1 MAMFE
6 SFAIECPKCETYAE
20 AKKGIFAGWFG
31 TKQTGLFGT
40 KQIDCICGHKIDVH
54 TESMVS
60 RTCPNPNCSKVV
72 IYDQRELESKFG
84 SSTPTKCPACKT
96 DVSKAENI
104 HNKDADFACSQCGC
118 THREHEDMGKS
129 NLGGVAFTCPICE
142 KQMTG
147 KDVQAAMYQLIEARS
162 GFASVIKYEG
172 GNNTFVW
179 KHPMEDFNIGSQL
192 IVHETQEAIFFRD
205 GQALDSFPA
214 GRYTLETASIP
225 LINNLYNAMLEP
237 SSMFHSEVYFVNLV
251 THMGI
256 KWGTDSKVRFLDP
269 ITGIPFELGASG
281 EFNLRVSD
289 PRTLVMELVGTNSGL
304 DRKELLA
311 SGSHDTI
318 GMAGYFRTLIMT
330 RVKNHLANT
339 IKEKS
344 INILEIDLF
353 LDELSAALRDKLNE
367 GLKAYGLYMPDFFV
381 TNLATPDSDK
391 NFQRLKQ
398 QHAEQYLRVRDE
410 QVRKAEAEAALERK
424 TVEARTDA
432 QMRIIEAQ
440 GGAEITKIQ
449 AEARMVAAQRDAEAY
464 RMQAEAEALEMKMK
478 GYTYE
483 QETRRQVGL
492 EAVQGGIVKEGSGG
506 GGDSIG
512 GLGNIAGLGI
522 GLGAMGAVVGMTRDA
537 IGPITGP
544 TQEIGQSF
552 GGIVNPAGT
561 PSPFWDCACGS
572 KAVQSKFCPDCGLPK
587 PVPVAAGWNCACGQ
601 TNITKPFCGECGTKR
616 EAVAGG
622 A

>member
-6 SFAIECPKCETYAE
+6 SFAIECPKCGAYAE
-20 AKKGIFAGWFG
+20 AKKGVFAGWFG
-31 TKQTGLFGT
+31 SRTGLGGT
-40 KQIDCICGHKIDVH
+40 KQMNCTCGYTIDIR
-54 TESMVS
+54 TESLTT
-60 RTCPNPNCSKVV
+60 RQCPTCNNVV
-72 IYDQRELESKFG
+72 AYDQLNSKEA
-84 SSTPTKCPACKT
+84 KCPVCKT
-96 DVSKAENI
+96 TSLSAPSVKNI
-104 HNKDADFACSQCGC
+104 HEADFACSQCGC
-118 THREHEDMGKS
+118 THR
-129 NLGGVAFTCPICE
+129 VAKDAMQYECYICG
-142 KQMTG
+142 MHID
-147 KDVQAAMYQLIEARS
+147 DVQARIYQMEQSRS
-162 GFASVIKYEG
+162 GLASVLKYEG
-172 GNNTFVW
+172 GNSTLVW
-179 KHPMEDFNIGSQL
+179 KHPVEDFNIGSQL

-214 GRYTLETASIP
+214 GRYTLETGSIP
-225 LINNLYNAMLEP
+225 LINNLYNSMLEP
-237 SSMFHSEVYFVNLV
+237 SSMFHSEVYFVNLT

-281 EFNLRVSD
+281 EFNLRVID
-289 PRTLVMELVGTNSGL
+289 PRTLVMELVGTESGL

-311 SGSHDTI
+311 SGSHDTV
-318 GMAGYFRTLIMT
+318 GMSGYFRTLIMT
-330 RVKNHLANT
+330 RVKTHLAQT

-367 GLKAYGLYMPDFFV
+367 GLKAYGLFMPEFFV

-424 TVEARTDA
+424 AVEARTDA
-432 QMRIIEAQ
+432 QMRIIDAQ

-449 AEARMVAAQRDAEAY
+449 AEARMAAARSDAEAY
-464 RMQAEAEALEMKMK
+464 RMQAEAEALEMQMK

-483 QETRRQVGL
+483 QETRRQIGL
-492 EAVQGGIVKEGSGG
+492 EAVQGGIVKEGTG

-537 IGPITGP
+537 IGPIAEP
-544 TQEIGQSF
+544 TQEIGRTF
-552 GGIVNPAGT
+552 GGIVNPPGT
-561 PSPFWDCACGS
+561 PSPFWDCLCGS
-572 KAVQSKFCPDCGLPK
+572 KAIQSKFCPDCGTPK
-587 PVPVAAGWNCACGQ
+587 PVPAAEWNCPCGQ
-601 TNITKPFCGECGTKR
+601 TGITKNFCGECGTKR
-616 EAVAGG
+616 EAATGG
-622 A
+622 V